1 VTQKVTLSGDAL
13 FDTGKADLKP
23 NAQTALDD
31 LVTKLSGTKLEVVVV
46 VGHTDNTG
54 AAALNDRL
62 SLRRADA
69 VKKYLAS
76 KGIEANRIYTE
87 GKGARQPIADNK
99 TAQGRQQN
107 RRVEIEVVGTKTV
120 TQ

>member
-23 NAQTALDD
+23 NARSALDD
-31 LVTKLSGTKLEVVVV
+31 LVGKLAGVKLEVLVV
-46 VGHTDNTG
+46 VGHTDSTG

-69 VKKYLAS
+69 VKTYLAS

-107 RRVEIEVVGTKTV
+107 RRVEIEVVGTKTSN
-120 TQ
+120 

>member
-1 VTQKVTLSGDAL
+1 VSQKVTLSGDAL
-13 FDTGKADLKP
+13 FDTGKANLKP
-23 NAQTALDD
+23 DSKAALDE
-31 LVTKLSGTKLEVVVV
+31 LVGKLSGVKLEVLVVT
-46 VGHTDNTG
+46 GHTDSTG

-62 SLRRADA
+62 SLRRAES
-69 VKKYLAS
+69 VKAYLVS
-76 KGIEANRIYTE
+76 KGIEANRVYTE

-107 RRVEIEVVGTKTV
+107 RRVEVEVVGSKTM